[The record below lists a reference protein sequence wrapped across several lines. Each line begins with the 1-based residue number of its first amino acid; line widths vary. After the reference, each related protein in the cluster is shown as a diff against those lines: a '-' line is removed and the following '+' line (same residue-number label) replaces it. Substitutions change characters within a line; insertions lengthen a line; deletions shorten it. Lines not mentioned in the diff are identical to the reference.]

1 MTPAEFRA
9 ARTALGLCIEGMAR
23 VLGVSPTHVRRL
35 EMDPSDKSYRPVTD
49 TMRKLI
55 FAYLSG
61 YRPDD
66 WGFDLSDLG
75 RCKRNVIHAER
86 NLQRKLRV

>member
-1 MTPAEFRA
+1 MTPAEFKA
-9 ARTALGLCIEGMAR
+9 ARTALGLSVTGMGR

-35 EMDPSDKSYRPVTD
+35 EMDPSDKSHRPVTE

-75 RCKRNVIHAER
+75 RSKRTVIHAES
-86 NLQRKLRV
+86 NLKRKLRV